1 MSRAAPLAPPG
12 PVPARQVVD
21 VAAPTGWTGVV
32 GTRTRPVSPPA
43 HRRATRPRALRELLL
58 VALLWV
64 GYNLGRLLAD
74 GHVGTAIDNG
84 HRIWGLERVLRLPD
98 EATVQDLL
106 SRTETLIRA
115 ANSYYAYVHF
125 PATAAFLIWLYL
137 RRPGY
142 YRWARNSLATL
153 TGAALVVHLIFPLAP
168 PRMLADTGLFDAA
181 ARFGPSVYG
190 TPTTD
195 DLTNQYA
202 AMPSLHV
209 GWALL
214 VATGLVLATRTRW
227 RWLWL
232 LHPAVTLAV
241 VVATANHYW
250 LDGIVA
256 AAIVAVIPFLVPV
269 PRRDSVAADQRW
281 PAEPYRWHHL
291 PGGGR
296 RRDRAAAVPRRIW
309 LSARGSRSSSAGPPT
324 PRHRN
329 PSGRG
334 PARRGGRPGRGRAL
348 RRIGIAVAG
357 GAVILAGLLMLVLP
371 GPGWLTIFAGLSLLG
386 REFPWA
392 KRLAD
397 RPRRGLVR
405 LRDRIRRSS
414 VWHRV
419 RPR

>member
-1 MSRAAPLAPPG
+1 MVG
-12 PVPARQVVD
+12 VPT
-21 VAAPTGWTGVV
+21 PTDWTGVT
-32 GTRTRPVSPPA
+32 GWWNRPVPPPA
-43 HRRATRPRALRELLL
+43 HRRASRPRALRELVL
-58 VALLWV
+58 VALLWA

-74 GHVGTAIDNG
+74 GHATVAVDNG
-84 HRIWGLERVLRLPD
+84 HRIWHLERFLRLPN

-106 SRTETLIRA
+106 SRTETLVRT

-125 PATAAFLIWLYL
+125 PATAAFLVWLYL

-153 TGAALVVHLIFPLAP
+153 TGAALVVHLVFPLAP

-181 ARFGPSVYG
+181 ARYGPSVYG

-241 VVATANHYW
+241 VVVTANHYW

-256 AAIVAVIPFLVPV
+256 AAIVAVIPLLVPV
-269 PRRDSVAADQRW
+269 PKGEGRPWRSTRRPRWSSGPSV
-281 PAEPYRWHHL
+281 
-291 PGGGR
+291 
-296 RRDRAAAVPRRIW
+296 
-309 LSARGSRSSSAGPPT
+309 

-329 PSGRG
+329 PPGRRPG
-334 PARRGGRPGRGRAL
+334 RRRGRPGRRRTL

-357 GAVILAGLLMLVLP
+357 GVVILAGLLMLVLP

-392 KRLAD
+392 RRLAD

-405 LRDRIRRSS
+405 LRDRIRRSPP
-414 VWHRV
+414 H
-419 RPR
+419 RPRARPR